1 MDLFGKVF
9 ARRWNELT
17 AEEKEPYIKKQ
28 KKQAKSY
35 QKVPNSFLGSVTSHR
50 VSVTSQWPALATRWL
65 VSRSAG

>member
-50 VSVTSQWPALATRWL
+50 VSVTSQ
-65 VSRSAG
+65 